1 MLLFFKSGARV
12 QMWVILEKLNVETA
26 EASWTPILIHLGL
39 RSKNSHMKE
48 YTTWTFFKK
57 RISRLGFGQISPT

>member
-1 MLLFFKSGARV
+1 
-12 QMWVILEKLNVETA
+12 MWVILEKFIVETE

-39 RSKNSHMKE
+39 RSENSHMKE

-57 RISRLGFGQISPT
+57 RISRLGFGQISST